1 MHELRQQFLQFLKYC
16 ETVLR
21 DENAAGAVKET
32 VSAWVKLPVYP
43 QLCSGGCVL
52 CSVVVGVSSTVQWWV
67 FLLQCNGGCVLCSV
81 RSGGCVLCSV
91 RSGGCVLCT

>member
-43 QLCSGGCVL
+43 LLCSGGCVL
-52 CSVVVGVSSTVQWWV
+52 CNVLVGVSSVVQW
-67 FLLQCNGGCVLCSV
+67 LMCRLKCSAGC
-81 RSGGCVLCSV
+81 
-91 RSGGCVLCT
+91 